1 LSFCVALHKGFWLQA
16 FLISSENSPSLSRPI
31 YRNNDALPSAEAMIQ
46 HTVKQFERSAPEFVE
61 WLEGNIYEG
70 LTCLKFPRRHR
81 KKIRTSNGI
90 ERINRE
96 VKRRTRVAVL
106 FPNDASALRLV
117 TAVLIEIHEEWV
129 SGRQY
134 LDMEETK
141 FHGQENLS
149 RLIG

>member
-1 LSFCVALHKGFWLQA
+1 M
-16 FLISSENSPSLSRPI
+16 N
-31 YRNNDALPSAEAMIQ
+31 
-46 HTVKQFERSAPEFVE
+46 
-61 WLEGNIYEG
+61 
-70 LTCLKFPRRHR
+70 FPRRHR

-117 TAVLIEIHEEWV
+117 TAVLMEIHEEWIA
-129 SGRQY
+129 GRQY
-134 LDMEETK
+134 LDMEESK
-141 FHGQENLS
+141 FHEQETLA